1 MFLLL
6 SRDILKIPVILSII
20 ISLYPI
26 SFLLHAVYDNNFLF
40 AYAELITTNSS
51 NQFIGCNINISE
63 ISSKKITLGD
73 IDIAYKIFGKGK
85 YPLVLISA

>member
-1 MFLLL
+1 M
-6 SRDILKIPVILSII
+6 LSII

-51 NQFIGCNINISE
+51 NQFIGYNINISE
-63 ISSKKITLGD
+63 IPLKK
-73 IDIAYKIFGKGK
+73 
-85 YPLVLISA
+85 